1 MRTMQFVGRS
11 GARAGRGRL
20 FLGCLS
26 ALLGLAAS
34 ATSCSLLVDTNADAC
49 SANVECKVAGQVC
62 SKEGER
68 PAICAAATCASSSMC
83 AIGSICV
90 DGSCRPTARC
100 TMTSDC
106 NDASRTCVGGQCV
119 PVTEGCS
126 STSQCTGQG
135 ENIACRN
142 KACVSLLSPECTTL
156 VGDYTSDH
164 AVFFGSILPTT
175 GTAASTGKPIE
186 NALKMALDDFN
197 LAAKGLPAAPGTTE
211 RRPMV
216 LVGCSDNGDNMTAV
230 KAARHLAEEV
240 GTVAIIGGAFSGG
253 TIDIATTVTIPSDV
267 LLFSPSATSVSI
279 TDLDDHDLVWR
290 TSPKDTFQ
298 AQALA
303 LYVPEI
309 EAQVRTE
316 LGLLP
321 SEKIKVAILN
331 KGDSYGSGLAQ
342 ALEKKLILNG
352 LPATDAS
359 NSGSYLR
366 FDYGNP
372 DDPTVNPTRY
382 LQAVAQA
389 LSFQPHVTLIFG
401 SNEGVTDIFASIED
415 QWNSGSVAP
424 YRTQFV
430 FSDAGE
436 IPELWDYVAKIDGND
451 TLRPRIRGTVPG
463 TDNDLFKYFRTA
475 YNAKFKDKTSADVFG
490 AAGGYDIIYLL
501 GYSAAGL
508 GGSAVTG
515 PNLAQ
520 RLKKMSSGAKVDV
533 GADSINSTFMKV
545 ANDGSIDF
553 NGASGPLDFDLATGE
568 APSDIQ
574 IWCLP
579 KDPNTGL
586 AGSVLNSG
594 LSYSAAQDKLVG
606 SVAALCK

>member
-1 MRTMQFVGRS
+1 MRTMQFVERS
-11 GARAGRGRL
+11 GARAGRL
-20 FLGCLS
+20 TLSLGAL
-26 ALLGLAAS
+26 ALLGLSAA
-34 ATSCSLLVDTNADAC
+34 ATSCSLIVDTNADAC
-49 SANVECKVAGQVC
+49 SADAECKVVGQVC

-68 PAICAAATCASSSMC
+68 PAICAAAACASSSAC
-83 AIGSICV
+83 AIGSTCV
-90 DGSCRPTARC
+90 DGSCLPAAKC

-119 PVTEGCS
+119 PVSEGCS
-126 STSQCTGQG
+126 SSAQCAGQG
-135 ENIACRN
+135 ENIACRH

-156 VGDYTSDH
+156 VGDYTNDN

-175 GTAASTGKPIE
+175 GSAASTGKPIE

-197 LAAKGLPAAPGTTE
+197 LAAKGLPAAPGTTA

-216 LVGCSDNGDNMTAV
+216 LVGCSDSGDNMTAV
-230 KAARHLAEEV
+230 KAAHHLAEDV
-240 GTVAIIGGAFSGG
+240 GAVAIVGGAFSGG
-253 TIDIATTVTIPSDV
+253 TIDIATTVTIPNDI
-267 LLFSPSATSVSI
+267 LLFSPSATSVAIS
-279 TDLDDHDLVWR
+279 DLDDHDLVWR

-303 LYVPEI
+303 LYVPVI
-309 EAQVRTE
+309 EAQVRTD

-321 SEKIKVAILN
+321 GEKVKVAILN

-342 ALEKKLILNG
+342 ALEKKLVING
-352 LPATDAS
+352 LPATDAA
-359 NSGSYLR
+359 NTGSYLR
-366 FDYGNP
+366 VDYGNP
-372 DDPTVNPTRY
+372 DDPTVNPTKY
-382 LQAVAQA
+382 PQAVTQV
-389 LSFQPHVTLIFG
+389 LMFKPHVTLIFG
-401 SNEGVTDIFASIED
+401 SNEGVTDIFTSIEE
-415 QWNSGSVAP
+415 QWDSAP
-424 YRTQFV
+424 QVLYRTQHI

-436 IPELWDYVAKIDGND
+436 IPELWDYVAKSDSTD

-463 TDNDLFKYFRTA
+463 TDNDLFKFFRTA
-475 YNAKFKDKTSADVFG
+475 YNAKFQDGTSADVFG

-515 PNLAQ
+515 PNLAK
-520 RLKKMSSGAKVDV
+520 RLKKMSSGAQVDV

-579 KDPNTGL
+579 KDQSTGK
-586 AGSVLNSG
+586 AESALNSG
-594 LSYSAAQDKLVG
+594 LSYSAAKDKLVG